1 MGVKHKQTWATEV
14 ELGGEKWRG
23 VEVTA
28 TSGGDVLLEFRP
40 KEYSGNEG
48 MRGFL
53 MPQIFLIPAGAA
65 REFGESILAVL
76 GEAGL

>member
-14 ELGGEKWRG
+14 DFGGAKWRG

-28 TSGGDVLLEFRP
+28 TSCGDVWLEFRP
-40 KEYSGNEG
+40 NEES
-48 MRGFL
+48 FL
-53 MPQIFLIPAGAA
+53 TSQMFMIPAGAA